1 MHTLQCQLACSVCL
15 LSVSPTTYY
24 LLPTT
29 TYYLL
34 LPTTSCSLLL
44 RTTHSQQC
52 GFFLLS
58 HPSPL
63 APLTPHYSQE
73 CGFFLL
79 SAAPSPLGGDTA
91 YELLAAAGVAAG
103 GTVSKQ
109 VIE

>member
-29 TYYLL
+29 YYP
-34 LPTTSCSLLL
+34 LPTSCSLLL
-44 RTTHSQQC
+44 RTTHSQEC
-52 GFFLLS
+52 GCFLLS